1 MRRLLLNVGPIAHL
15 SPNGFE
21 GPLVGDKMYDFE
33 LLVHP
38 KGMAILSSDEKIEKI
53 GLSEELQ
60 DEFFHQKNLDS
71 RVPTIV

>member
-15 SPNGFE
+15 APNGFA

-53 GLSEELQ
+53 APSVELQ
-60 DEFFHQKNLDS
+60 HEFFHQKKL
-71 RVPTIV
+71 